1 MSLFLVGAGYDDS
14 LVEAYD
20 KFVSQARHHNA
31 DAPIAVVVAGP
42 PSESADHAA
51 ELTRIVASRWVDAN
65 ILTIYLDGPGTA
77 PMMGAPATPLWAED
91 ESFQLPDNLDA
102 LAGIIVGGGAVPS
115 YINGLAPA
123 AEQLSMLVRGGAPW
137 LGFSA
142 GAMVPCV
149 TALAGGWKL
158 QGRQVGQQTGAEGF
172 DEVTFVE
179 GLGLVSLTI
188 STHNDTLSGDGLIIS
203 AVESGLLSSAVAV
216 DEATCLRI
224 DASTGRTEVMGRGLV
239 RWFTREV
246 NGVLVRSQRS
256 VTPETAPAP
265 HKPRFDGLAKVA
277 AATRAAHDK
286 EERAK
291 AARQRA
297 EERRRARKSKSA
309 DDETKTSEGSAT
321 PEDAPASAA
330 NPQAAAD
337 PTPTAGPEPDPLSD
351 ADPTAQPP
359 MEDVKP

>member
-1 MSLFLVGAGYDDS
+1 MA
-14 LVEAYD
+14 
-20 KFVSQARHHNA
+20 
-31 DAPIAVVVAGP
+31 
-42 PSESADHAA
+42 
-51 ELTRIVASRWVDAN
+51 
-65 ILTIYLDGPGTA
+65 
-77 PMMGAPATPLWAED
+77 
-91 ESFQLPDNLDA
+91 
-102 LAGIIVGGGAVPS
+102 
-115 YINGLAPA
+115 
-123 AEQLSMLVRGGAPW
+123 
-137 LGFSA
+137 
-142 GAMVPCV
+142 PCV

-158 QGRQVGQQTGAEGF
+158 QERQVGQQTGAEGF

>member
-1 MSLFLVGAGYDDS
+1 MCIRDS
-14 LVEAYD
+14 
-20 KFVSQARHHNA
+20 
-31 DAPIAVVVAGP
+31 
-42 PSESADHAA
+42 
-51 ELTRIVASRWVDAN
+51 
-65 ILTIYLDGPGTA
+65 
-77 PMMGAPATPLWAED
+77 
-91 ESFQLPDNLDA
+91 
-102 LAGIIVGGGAVPS
+102 
-115 YINGLAPA
+115 INGLAPA

-142 GAMVPCV
+142 GAMAPCV

-203 AVESGLLSSAVAV
+203 NVESGLLSSAVAV

-224 DASTGRTEVMGRGLV
+224 DASTGHTEVMGRGLV

-359 MEDVKP
+359 TEDVKP

>member
-1 MSLFLVGAGYDDS
+1 MCIRD
-14 LVEAYD
+14 
-20 KFVSQARHHNA
+20 R
-31 DAPIAVVVAGP
+31 
-42 PSESADHAA
+42 
-51 ELTRIVASRWVDAN
+51 
-65 ILTIYLDGPGTA
+65 
-77 PMMGAPATPLWAED
+77 
-91 ESFQLPDNLDA
+91 
-102 LAGIIVGGGAVPS
+102 
-115 YINGLAPA
+115 
-123 AEQLSMLVRGGAPW
+123 
-137 LGFSA
+137 
-142 GAMVPCV
+142 CV

-158 QGRQVGQQTGAEGF
+158 QERQVGQQTGAEGF

-203 AVESGLLSSAVAV
+203 NVESGLLSSAVAV

-224 DASTGRTEVMGRGLV
+224 DASTGHTEVMGRGLV

-359 MEDVKP
+359 TEDVKP

>member
-1 MSLFLVGAGYDDS
+1 MSLFLVGGGYDDS
-14 LVEAYD
+14 LVEVYD
-20 KFVSQARHHNA
+20 EFVSQARHHNA

-51 ELTRIVASRWVDAN
+51 ELTRIVTSRWADAN
-65 ILTIYLDGPGTA
+65 ILTIHLDGPGTA
-77 PMMGAPATPLWAED
+77 PTMGDPATPLWAED

-142 GAMVPCV
+142 GAMAPCV

-188 STHNDTLSGDGLIIS
+188 STHNDTLSGDLS
-203 AVESGLLSSAVAV
+203 AHRRLDRPHRGDGTWPGSLVHPRGQRSSRPLPALRHPGTGSSPAQAPLRRSGKGGGG
-216 DEATCLRI
+216 DPCRPRQ
-224 DASTGRTEVMGRGLV
+224 GG
-239 RWFTREV
+239 TREGSPGACRGETSRA
-246 NGVLVRSQRS
+246 GV
-256 VTPETAPAP
+256 
-265 HKPRFDGLAKVA
+265 
-277 AATRAAHDK
+277 
-286 EERAK
+286 
-291 AARQRA
+291 
-297 EERRRARKSKSA
+297 
-309 DDETKTSEGSAT
+309 
-321 PEDAPASAA
+321 
-330 NPQAAAD
+330 
-337 PTPTAGPEPDPLSD
+337 
-351 ADPTAQPP
+351 
-359 MEDVKP
+359 

>member
-1 MSLFLVGAGYDDS
+1 MSLFLVGGGYDDS
-14 LVEAYD
+14 LVEVYD
-20 KFVSQARHHNA
+20 EFVSQARHHNA

-51 ELTRIVASRWVDAN
+51 ELTRIVTSRWVDAN

-102 LAGIIVGGGAVPS
+102 LAGIIVDGGAVPS

-142 GAMVPCV
+142 GAMTPCV

-158 QGRQVGQQTGAEGF
+158 RGRQVGQHAGAEGF
-172 DEVTFVE
+172 DDVTFVE
-179 GLGLVSLTI
+179 GLGLVSLTVT
-188 STHNDTLSGDGLIIS
+188 THNDTLSGDGLLIS
-203 AVESGLLSSAVAV
+203 AVESGMVPAAVAV

-224 DASTGRTEVMGRGLV
+224 DASTGHTEVMGRDLV

-246 NGVLVRSQRS
+246 NGIMVRSQHA
-256 VTPETAPAP
+256 TAPESTP
-265 HKPRFDGLAKVA
+265 PPPKLRFEGLAKVA

-286 EERAK
+286 EEREK
-291 AARQRA
+291 EARQRA
-297 EERRRARKSKSA
+297 QERRRARKAKADTTDEAAPTDEATAPTEAIPAPSA
-309 DDETKTSEGSAT
+309 DTEPAT
-321 PEDAPASAA
+321 
-330 NPQAAAD
+330 
-337 PTPTAGPEPDPLSD
+337 PTPT
-351 ADPTAQPP
+351 
-359 MEDVKP
+359 EDVRP

>member
-1 MSLFLVGAGYDDS
+1 
-14 LVEAYD
+14 
-20 KFVSQARHHNA
+20 
-31 DAPIAVVVAGP
+31 
-42 PSESADHAA
+42 
-51 ELTRIVASRWVDAN
+51 
-65 ILTIYLDGPGTA
+65 
-77 PMMGAPATPLWAED
+77 MGAPATPLWAED

-142 GAMVPCV
+142 GAMAPCV

-224 DASTGRTEVMGRGLV
+224 DASTGHTEVMGRGLV

-256 VTPETAPAP
+256 VTPEPAPAP

-286 EERAK
+286 EEREK
-291 AARQRA
+291 AARERA
-297 EERRRARKSKSA
+297 EERRRARGSKSA
-309 DDETKTSEGSAT
+309 DAETKSS
-321 PEDAPASAA
+321 EDAPASAA
-330 NPQAAAD
+330 GPQAAAD
-337 PTPTAGPEPDPLSD
+337 PTPTAGPEPDPCSD

-359 MEDVKP
+359 TEDVKP

>member
-1 MSLFLVGAGYDDS
+1 MSLFLVGGGYDDS
-14 LVEAYD
+14 LVEVYD
-20 KFVSQARHHNA
+20 EFVSQARHHNV

-42 PSESADHAA
+42 ASESADQAA
-51 ELTRIVASRWVDAN
+51 ELTRIVTSRWADAN
-65 ILTIYLDGPGTA
+65 ILTIHLDGPGTA
-77 PMMGAPATPLWAED
+77 PTMGDPATPLWTEN
-91 ESFQLPDNLDA
+91 ESFQLPDNLDS

-142 GAMVPCV
+142 GAMAPCV

-203 AVESGLLSSAVAV
+203 AVESGLLPNAVAV

-224 DASTGRTEVMGRGLV
+224 DASTGHTEVMGRGLV

-246 NGVLVRSQRS
+246 NGVLVRSQRP
-256 VTPETAPAP
+256 VTPEPAPAP

-286 EERAK
+286 EEREK
-291 AARQRA
+291 AARERA
-297 EERRRARKSKSA
+297 EERRRARGSKSA
-309 DDETKTSEGSAT
+309 DAETKSS
-321 PEDAPASAA
+321 EDAPASAA
-330 NPQAAAD
+330 GPQAAAD
-337 PTPTAGPEPDPLSD
+337 PTPTAGPEPDPCSD

-359 MEDVKP
+359 TEDVKP